1 WTARTSDRRVLVR
14 LAHTPPGGSRGLL
27 SEVLSEDL
35 YLARERGEGRGVGV
49 RVRHRHKRL
58 EEEVVHVVCG
68 HLLRPQVDAQGVA
81 LVCVP
86 EREYERLRGLFL
98 AAGALV
104 CTPAYRLYAV
114 VRGDDAQGY
123 LGALH
128 PAMLAAAR
136 KPLRLGMLARLG
148 AARRRGRALRPL
160 YESPRYRPPYR
171 DRRCRGRQVFRPGR
185 GEGNQMKGLILA
197 AGLGTRLRPL
207 TSLRPKPTI
216 AVANKPLI
224 HYAVDNLVDA
234 GVDHIGVVVGP
245 PTEAPIRETLEGY
258 RGARFEYV
266 MQDPPLGLAHAVKVA
281 RPFLGDD
288 PFVMYLSDNL
298 FEHGIKD
305 FVAAYDPGAGVN
317 AVLALVEVPD
327 PRQLGVAVVEG
338 GRIER
343 LVEKPADPPSNL
355 AVAGVYVFD
364 AKVHAAI
371 DGLEPGA
378 KGEYQITDAI
388 QRMIEAGDTVAPVV
402 VSGWWKDTGKAEDIL
417 DANRLVLGRL

>member
-1 WTARTSDRRVLVR
+1 
-14 LAHTPPGGSRGLL
+14 
-27 SEVLSEDL
+27 
-35 YLARERGEGRGVGV
+35 
-49 RVRHRHKRL
+49 
-58 EEEVVHVVCG
+58 
-68 HLLRPQVDAQGVA
+68 
-81 LVCVP
+81 
-86 EREYERLRGLFL
+86 
-98 AAGALV
+98 
-104 CTPAYRLYAV
+104 
-114 VRGDDAQGY
+114 
-123 LGALH
+123 
-128 PAMLAAAR
+128 
-136 KPLRLGMLARLG
+136 
-148 AARRRGRALRPL
+148 
-160 YESPRYRPPYR
+160 
-171 DRRCRGRQVFRPGR
+171 
-185 GEGNQMKGLILA
+185 MKGLILA

-234 GVDHIGVVVGP
+234 GIDHIGVVVGP
-245 PTEAPIRETLEGY
+245 STVTPIKETLEGY

-298 FEHGIKD
+298 FERGVSD
-305 FVAAYDPGAGVN
+305 FVARFDPDGGVN

-327 PRQLGVAVVEG
+327 PRQLGVAVVTD

-364 AKVHAAI
+364 ATVHEAI
-371 DGLEPGA
+371 EGLRPGA

-388 QRMIEAGDTVAPVV
+388 QRMIDAGRTVAPVV
-402 VSGWWKDTGKAEDIL
+402 VPGWWKDTGKAEDIL
-417 DANRLVLGRL
+417 DANRLVLGRLRGRVEGTVEDSELVGEVVVEAGAVVRGSTVFGPAIVGANATVERAYVGPFTTIGDDVTVRDAELEYTVVGARTLIERVGTRIQASLLGEDVILTGHDGRPSSHRLIVGDESRIELREM

>member
-1 WTARTSDRRVLVR
+1 
-14 LAHTPPGGSRGLL
+14 
-27 SEVLSEDL
+27 
-35 YLARERGEGRGVGV
+35 
-49 RVRHRHKRL
+49 
-58 EEEVVHVVCG
+58 
-68 HLLRPQVDAQGVA
+68 
-81 LVCVP
+81 
-86 EREYERLRGLFL
+86 
-98 AAGALV
+98 
-104 CTPAYRLYAV
+104 
-114 VRGDDAQGY
+114 
-123 LGALH
+123 
-128 PAMLAAAR
+128 
-136 KPLRLGMLARLG
+136 
-148 AARRRGRALRPL
+148 
-160 YESPRYRPPYR
+160 
-171 DRRCRGRQVFRPGR
+171 
-185 GEGNQMKGLILA
+185 MKGLILA

-417 DANRLVLGRL
+417 DANRLVLGRLKGRVDGTVEDSELVGEVLVEEGAVIRGSTIFGPAIVAAGSRLERAYVGPFTTIGHDVLVVDAELEYTVVGAGTTIERVGARIQASLIGEDVIVSGHDGRPSSHRLIVGDESRIELIKG